1 MQAFMH
7 IDETFYFLMQP
18 LKKVARIFLNL
29 PNWIPKHPIS
39 SEISR
44 VKLRVKIRLPV
55 QWDGHQ
61 GEDTDVDTQD
71 LHSGAKLAH
80 KSRQIPTLKQS
91 SMELKGNSEKSYGHV
106 SKGQVRNI
114 HVRDSS
120 HPSVR
125 KIHNLSL
132 LYVRKQ
138 SN

>member
-1 MQAFMH
+1 MQKAFMH

-61 GEDTDVDTQD
+61 SEDTDVDTQD

-80 KSRQIPTLKQS
+80 KSRQIPTLKQRS
-91 SMELKGNSEKSYGHV
+91 VELKGDSEEGYGHV
-106 SKGQVRNI
+106 SKGEVRNV
-114 HVRDSS
+114 HVRDSP

-125 KIHNLSL
+125 NT
-132 LYVRKQ
+132 KQ
-138 SN
+138 K

>member
-1 MQAFMH
+1 MSNVML
-7 IDETFYFLMQP
+7 YSYCFLIGK
-18 LKKVARIFLNL
+18 LSC
-29 PNWIPKHPIS
+29 PIS
-39 SEISR
+39 PA
-44 VKLRVKIRLPV
+44 IRLPV
-55 QWDGHQ
+55 QGDGHQ
-61 GEDTDVDTQD
+61 REDTDVDTQD

-132 LYVRKQ
+132 
-138 SN
+138 